1 MSGHKKRRGAMK
13 RILVLDDQEKI
24 QQVYKRK
31 FEREGFEVL
40 TAGNAIEAN
49 DIVSRKKIDILL
61 LDINMP
67 EINGQEFFTVIY
79 ALHPGVRV
87 IVTSVYPY
95 EDQKQMIKEA
105 DDYFDKAESLDVLKA
120 KVMSLVRA
128 K

>member
-1 MSGHKKRRGAMK
+1 MK